1 MAESTHD
8 PPVGAPASQSGQGMH
23 LADPTANV
31 PLPSPF
37 LPSSPDALPTLKSIA
52 MPLGAVM
59 EFQQQT
65 YRLPVDLPIPRARS
79 PIRVTSEQPT
89 VSCPPAFKYAFNGF
103 ATARR
108 CVSPL
113 TKDEAEA
120 MVSSETFELI
130 AFQRGDEAKFGSV
143 PPRAVCVDLVIPS
156 EAVKND
162 NTIPLI
168 DGFAALSDGKSKD
181 GVPLATKVRFNVFG
195 GTCSVPI
202 VNAVRRDSFDQN
214 TIDTV
219 SIVVRWSDLDAEG
232 NPRVRSE
239 SLNLGVTTPQIEEC
253 ARYIQQAV
261 VKVSVSFGI
270 KLPAEF
276 FATPPTPYAGYFEK
290 QIVDCTNALKAVLHH
305 EDTFAPSEE
314 MKRTDTEI
322 LVRVPGCYVRICP
335 KARGL
340 AGVTSNEVI
349 HAVLLCA
356 QGKET
361 KASQYCKTYREGL
374 RPPDGEDLAMDLH
387 TIALQVERVDLNG
400 MISLYGHGG
409 RSGEP
414 IKADGNWLYRTS
426 AAVVPLGSL
435 MDRFFVMS
443 CSMHSM
449 LPSNN
454 ALTKYME
461 RHMQKAMDFFDK
473 LFSKAAFDDETSGT
487 SSPTFQLP
495 LVGSPPCIA
504 SLGTV
509 SEEDRFVYSALGVD
523 VKSKRMLIGE
533 AIGYL
538 MQTGAPTSLVEMLTA
553 SGAQVGLGSRLCE
566 GYAYCTEAIKKS
578 EKKNQIHEAEV
589 ARLKRVADA
598 ALLLCANK
606 RACRPPATVTP
617 EKVRSLM
624 KVFNLKPGSQVTK
637 MDDFLTTPR
646 YDELAHSLVW
656 TVYEAYTR
664 RSNEQKDL
672 TQLAEVQQIF
682 VHYTDLVYALCK
694 SLQVCMCSPPE
705 HDAHKDADA
714 TKAKETKAK
723 ETKPGSKPGGKPRG
737 KPGVEPEAFVVVHGN
752 EMSNVSIYQVLS
764 KGEPEPCGCGRV
776 FEATKPAIVI
786 LRLRSDRSCIIT
798 PLVVDAVSR

>member
-1 MAESTHD
+1 
-8 PPVGAPASQSGQGMH
+8 
-23 LADPTANV
+23 
-31 PLPSPF
+31 
-37 LPSSPDALPTLKSIA
+37 
-52 MPLGAVM
+52 M
-59 EFQQQT
+59 EFQQQM

-79 PIRVTSEQPT
+79 PMRVTSDQPT
-89 VSCPPAFKYAFNGF
+89 LSCPPAFKYAFNGF

-130 AFQRGDEAKFGSV
+130 AYQRGDEAKFGSV

-202 VNAVRRDSFDQN
+202 VNAVRRDSFDRN

-219 SIVVRWSDLDAEG
+219 SLVVRWADLDAEG

-253 ARYIQQAV
+253 ARYIQQGV

-305 EDTFAPSEE
+305 EDAFTPSEE

-374 RPPDGEDLAMDLH
+374 RPPDGEDLTMDLH

-400 MISLYGHGG
+400 MISLYAHGG

-443 CSMHSM
+443 CSMESM

-461 RHMQKAMDFFDK
+461 KHMQKSMDFFDK
-473 LFSKAAFDDETSGT
+473 LFSEEAISETAKMP
-487 SSPTFQLP
+487 SPTFQLP
-495 LVGSPPCIA
+495 LVGSPPCVA

-523 VKSKRMLIGE
+523 IKSKRMLIGE
-533 AIGYL
+533 AIAYL

-553 SGAQVGLGSRLCE
+553 SGAQVGLGSKLCD

-606 RACRPPATVTP
+606 RACRAPATVTP

-624 KVFNLKPGSQVTK
+624 KVFNLKPGSQVTR

-672 TQLAEVQQIF
+672 THQAEVQQIF
-682 VHYTDLVYALCK
+682 VHYADLVYALCK
-694 SLQVCMCSPPE
+694 SLQVCMCNPPE
-705 HDAHKDADA
+705 QDAHRDGDPIKTQAS
-714 TKAKETKAK
+714 
-723 ETKPGSKPGGKPRG
+723 KPRSKPGKASVSKR
-737 KPGVEPEAFVVVHGN
+737 EAFVIVHGH
-752 EMSNVSIYQVLS
+752 EMCNVSIYQVLS
-764 KGEPEPCGCGRV
+764 KGEPEQCGCGRV
-776 FEATKPAIVI
+776 FEAIKPAIVI

-798 PLVVDAVSR
+798 PLVVDALPR